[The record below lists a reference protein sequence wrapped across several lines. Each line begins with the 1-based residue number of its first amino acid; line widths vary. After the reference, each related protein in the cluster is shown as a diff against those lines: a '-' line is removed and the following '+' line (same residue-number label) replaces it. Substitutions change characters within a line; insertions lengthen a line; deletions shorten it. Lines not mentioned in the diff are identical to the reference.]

1 MEVWGSQEALE
12 AEIESREEK
21 KVELKTRDGY
31 LKITQILDIML
42 NVLNS
47 KKGTLALC
55 NSPLRSGTLS
65 RFCI

>member
-31 LKITQILDIML
+31 LKLYLILISL
-42 NVLNS
+42 LTV
-47 KKGTLALC
+47 
-55 NSPLRSGTLS
+55 
-65 RFCI
+65 